1 MPNWVFLLDA
11 DYRIMGLTMTTREL
25 NKKAAYCLG
34 FYHALYDEFQH
45 NPFIDQYYNYYK
57 KGFDDGMRD
66 KL

>member
-1 MPNWVFLLDA
+1 MLD
-11 DYRIMGLTMTTREL
+11 DHHWIMGLSMTTREL

-34 FYHALYDEFQH
+34 FYHALYDVFQH

-57 KGFDDGMRD
+57 KGFDDGIRD